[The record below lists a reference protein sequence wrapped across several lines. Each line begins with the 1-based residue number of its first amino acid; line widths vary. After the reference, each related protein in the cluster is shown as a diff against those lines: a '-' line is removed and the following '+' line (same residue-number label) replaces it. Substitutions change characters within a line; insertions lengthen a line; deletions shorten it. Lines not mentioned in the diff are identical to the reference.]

1 MSITVNIHGST
12 ANIILS
18 GGIDYSTQELFRE
31 ANYRAL
37 NANGVREIQVHFSE
51 VTFIDSSCIR
61 ALLVLQKQVE
71 ERGLTLSLLDCND
84 SIREIFEIGGFDKMF
99 LLR

>member
-1 MSITVNIHGST
+1 MSITVNIHSPI
-12 ANIILS
+12 ADIILS

-31 ANYRAL
+31 ANHRAL
-37 NANGVREIQVHFSE
+37 NAPGVREIQVHFAD

-61 ALLVLQKQVE
+61 ALLVLLKQAE
-71 ERGLTLSLLDCND
+71 ERGLALSLLDCND

-99 LLR
+99 SLR

>member
-1 MSITVNIHGST
+1 MSITVNIHGPT

-31 ANYRAL
+31 ANHRAL
-37 NANGVREIQVHFSE
+37 NANGVQEIQVHFAE

-61 ALLVLQKQVE
+61 ALLVLQKQAE
-71 ERGLTLSLLDCND
+71 ERGLALSLLDCND

-99 LLR
+99 SLR

>member
-1 MSITVNIHGST
+1 MSITVSVHGPI
-12 ANIILS
+12 ADIILS
-18 GGIDYSTQELFRE
+18 GGIDYSTQEIFRE
-31 ANYRAL
+31 ANHRAV
-37 NANGVREIQVHFSE
+37 NTPGIREIQVHFAD

-71 ERGLTLSLLDCND
+71 ERGIGLVLLGCND

-99 LLR
+99 ALR

>member
-1 MSITVNIHGST
+1 MSITVNIHGPI
-12 ANIILS
+12 ADVILS

-31 ANYRAL
+31 ANHRAL
-37 NANGVREIQVHFSE
+37 HAPGVREIQVQFAD

-61 ALLVLQKQVE
+61 ALLVLQKQAE
-71 ERGLTLSLLDCND
+71 ERGLALSLLDCND

-99 LLR
+99 SLR

>member
-1 MSITVNIHGST
+1 MSITVNIHGPR
-12 ANIILS
+12 ADIILS

-37 NANGVREIQVHFSE
+37 HAEGVREIQVHFAD

-61 ALLVLQKQVE
+61 ALLVLQKQAE
-71 ERGLTLSLLDCND
+71 ERGLMLSLLDCND

-99 LLR
+99 SLR